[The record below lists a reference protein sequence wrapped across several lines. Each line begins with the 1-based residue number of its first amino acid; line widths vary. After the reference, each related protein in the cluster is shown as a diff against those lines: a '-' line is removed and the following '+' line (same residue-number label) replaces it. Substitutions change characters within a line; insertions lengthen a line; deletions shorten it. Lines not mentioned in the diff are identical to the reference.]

1 MRSTASDNED
11 WTNGYPISDKFRES
25 FDNIVPR
32 WRATPLPAF
41 DSDDNFIKIT
51 YLEVSLRGSLVLV
64 YFELKHYAIRDKRS
78 NCVSTNTF
86 SATASQVKILELGG
100 NRKAS
105 PYKTL
110 MLKGPKTLPQSPSK
124 KKEQASAVRA
134 FHPGKLF
141 TVCFASGAEK
151 KIEFEYDSR
160 SNWIQ
165 YGCRKREGGHLF
177 EGRR

>member
-1 MRSTASDNED
+1 
-11 WTNGYPISDKFRES
+11 
-25 FDNIVPR
+25 
-32 WRATPLPAF
+32 LPAF
-41 DSDDNFIKIT
+41 DSDDKFIKIT
-51 YLEVSLRGSLVLV
+51 DLEVSLRGSLVLV

-100 NRKAS
+100 DRKAS
-105 PYKTL
+105 PYKSL
-110 MLKGPKTLPQSPSK
+110 LLKGPKTLPQSPSK

-141 TVCFASGAEK
+141 TAAEK
-151 KIEFEYDSR
+151 KKFEFEHDSR
-160 SNWIQ
+160 SDWNQ